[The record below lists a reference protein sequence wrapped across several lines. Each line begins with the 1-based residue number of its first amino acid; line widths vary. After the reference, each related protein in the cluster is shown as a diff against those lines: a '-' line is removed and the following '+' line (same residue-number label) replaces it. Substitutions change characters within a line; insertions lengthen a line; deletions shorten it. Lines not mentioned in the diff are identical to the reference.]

1 MEELC
6 IELNGERIKIYS
18 FMDKKISLKNILK
31 NQCFRNDGMNVK
43 YRIALVD
50 KISKKDKILNLCKA
64 LNLSDILIVNSA
76 SKINIRHFNIK
87 TISYGLDEKSTVNVS
102 SIDEMENDKP
112 IVCVQRSFS
121 SVFLKEYEPMEI
133 KVKRIKNIDDI
144 ATFLGITTLKLVL
157 ELD

>member
-31 NQCFRNDGMNVK
+31 HAHFCKDSKNVK
-43 YRIALVD
+43 FKITLID
-50 KISKKDKILNLCKA
+50 KISKKDKIINLRKA

-102 SIDEMENDKP
+102 SIDEIENDKP
-112 IVCVQRSFS
+112 IVCIQRSFS
-121 SVFLKEYEPMEI
+121 SVFLKEYDPMEI

-144 ATFLGITTLKLVL
+144 ATFLGIITLKLVL